1 MSRKSFQRWSMDARR
16 RSLLE
21 ATLHCIAE
29 HGMNGASARRVAE
42 RAGVTA
48 GLIRHYFGSKDAM
61 VSAAYAYLIGQLTGE
76 AEESSEQAGEVP
88 ERRLARFIV
97 ANVTS
102 PNLSSRKVAL
112 WATFIGRVRTEPEYS
127 DIHRESYR
135 EFLALLETLIHP
147 VLLALERPAD
157 PVTCKHYAIAL
168 NALIDG
174 LWLEGGL
181 GHGLY
186 DTALL
191 PKIALSAAEGIL
203 ALPNNTLMQYVAAD
217 KSSSQPATQ

>member
-1 MSRKSFQRWSMDARR
+1 MDARR

-21 ATLHCIAE
+21 ATLDCVAE
-29 HGMNGASARRVAE
+29 HGMSGATARRVAE

-61 VSAAYAYLIGQLTGE
+61 VSAAYGYLIGQLTDE
-76 AEESSEQAGEVP
+76 ADESAEKGGAAPEQ
-88 ERRLARFIV
+88 RLARFIV
-97 ANVTS
+97 ANVTA
-102 PNLSSRKVAL
+102 PNLSPRKVAL
-112 WATFIGRVRTEPEYS
+112 WATFIGRVRTEREYA

-135 EFLALLETLIHP
+135 EFLSLLETLIHP
-147 VLLALERPAD
+147 LLLVLERPAD
-157 PVTCKHYAIAL
+157 PVTCQHYAIAL

-191 PKIALSAAEGIL
+191 PKVALSAAEGIL
-203 ALPNNTLMQYVAAD
+203 ALPGHTLLQHIAD
-217 KSSSQPATQ
+217 DSPSSQSVPR

>member
-1 MSRKSFQRWSMDARR
+1 MDARR

-21 ATLHCIAE
+21 ATLDCVAE
-29 HGMNGASARRVAE
+29 YGMNGASARRVAE
-42 RAGVTA
+42 RADVTA

-61 VSAAYAYLIGQLTGE
+61 VSAAYGYLIGQLTSE
-76 AEESSEQAGEVP
+76 ADEAAEQGGAAP
-88 ERRLARFIV
+88 EQRLARFIV
-97 ANVTS
+97 ANVTA
-102 PNLSSRKVAL
+102 PNLSPRKVAL
-112 WATFIGRVRTEPEYS
+112 WATFIGRVRTEPDYA

-135 EFLALLETLIHP
+135 EFLVLLETLIHP
-147 VLLALERPAD
+147 LLLVLKRPAD
-157 PVTCKHYAIAL
+157 PVTCQHYAIAL

-191 PKIALSAAEGIL
+191 PRIALSAAEGIL
-203 ALPNNTLMQYVAAD
+203 ALPSNTLMQHID
-217 KSSSQPATQ
+217 GE

>member
-1 MSRKSFQRWSMDARR
+1 MDARR

-21 ATLHCIAE
+21 ATLDCVAE
-29 HGMNGASARRVAE
+29 HGMKGASARRVAE

-76 AEESSEQAGEVP
+76 AEEAAQKAGEEP
-88 ERRLARFIV
+88 EQRLARFIV

-102 PNLSSRKVAL
+102 PNLSPRKVAL
-112 WATFIGRVRTEPEYS
+112 WATFIGRVRTEREYA

-135 EFLALLETLIHP
+135 EFLILLETLLHP
-147 VLLALERPAD
+147 LLLTLKRPAD
-157 PVTCKHYAIAL
+157 PATCKHYAIAL

-203 ALPNNTLMQYVAAD
+203 ALPNNTLMQYAAVD
-217 KSSSQPATQ
+217 TPSSQPATK

>member
-1 MSRKSFQRWSMDARR
+1 MDARR

-21 ATLHCIAE
+21 ATLDCVAE
-29 HGMNGASARRVAE
+29 YGMNGASARRVAD

-61 VSAAYAYLIGQLTGE
+61 VSAAYGYLIGQLTAE
-76 AEESSEQAGEVP
+76 ADASAEQGGAAP
-88 ERRLARFIV
+88 EQRLARFIV
-97 ANVTS
+97 ANVTA
-102 PNLSSRKVAL
+102 PNLSPRKVAL
-112 WATFIGRVRTEPEYS
+112 WATFIGRVRTEPDYA

-147 VLLALERPAD
+147 LLLAGERPAD
-157 PVTCKHYAIAL
+157 PVTCQHYAIAL

-191 PKIALSAAEGIL
+191 PRIALGAAEGIL
-203 ALPNNTLMQYVAAD
+203 ALPGNTLMQHLASD
-217 KSSSQPATQ
+217 

>member
-1 MSRKSFQRWSMDARR
+1 M
-16 RSLLE
+16 LE
-21 ATLHCIAE
+21 ATLDCVAE

-61 VSAAYAYLIGQLTGE
+61 VSAAYGYLIGQLTGE
-76 AEESSEQAGEVP
+76 AAESAEKGGGAPEQ
-88 ERRLARFIV
+88 RLARFIV
-97 ANVTS
+97 ANVTA
-102 PNLSSRKVAL
+102 PNLSPRKVAL
-112 WATFIGRVRTEPEYS
+112 WATFIGRVRTEPEYA

-135 EFLALLETLIHP
+135 EFLTLLETLIHP
-147 VLLALERPAD
+147 LLMASARPAD
-157 PVTCKHYAIAL
+157 PVTCQHYAIAL

-186 DTALL
+186 DARRL
-191 PKIALSAAEGIL
+191 PGIALSAAEGIL
-203 ALPNNTLMQYVAAD
+203 GLPDNTLAQHLANGD
-217 KSSSQPATQ
+217 QSPPPDNQ

>member
-1 MSRKSFQRWSMDARR
+1 MDARR

-21 ATLHCIAE
+21 ATLDCVAE
-29 HGMNGASARRVAE
+29 YGMNGASARRVAE
-42 RAGVTA
+42 RADVTA

-61 VSAAYAYLIGQLTGE
+61 VSAAYGYLIGQLTSE
-76 AEESSEQAGEVP
+76 ADEAAEQGGAAP
-88 ERRLARFIV
+88 EQRLARFIV
-97 ANVTS
+97 ANVTA
-102 PNLSSRKVAL
+102 PNLSPRKVAL
-112 WATFIGRVRTEPEYS
+112 WATFIGRVRTEPDYA

-135 EFLALLETLIHP
+135 EFLVLLETLIHP
-147 VLLALERPAD
+147 LLLVLKRPAD
-157 PVTCKHYAIAL
+157 PVTCQHYAIAL

-191 PKIALSAAEGIL
+191 PRIALSAAEGIL
-203 ALPNNTLMQYVAAD
+203 ALPANTLMQHIDAP
-217 KSSSQPATQ
+217 SMSSQHVTR

>member
-21 ATLHCIAE
+21 ATLDCVAE
-29 HGMNGASARRVAE
+29 HGMSGASARRVAE

-61 VSAAYAYLIGQLTGE
+61 VSAAYGYLIGQLTGE
-76 AEESSEQAGEVP
+76 AEESAEKAGEEP
-88 ERRLARFIV
+88 EQRLARFIV
-97 ANVTS
+97 ANVTA
-102 PNLSSRKVAL
+102 PNLSPRKVAL
-112 WATFIGRVRTEPEYS
+112 WATFIGRVRTDPGYA

-135 EFLALLETLIHP
+135 EFLILLETLIHP
-147 VLLALERPAD
+147 LLLALKRPAD
-157 PVTCKHYAIAL
+157 PVTCQHYAIAL

-191 PKIALSAAEGIL
+191 PRIALSAAEGIL
-203 ALPNNTLMQYVAAD
+203 ALPTNTLMQHIAAP
-217 KSSSQPATQ
+217 SMSSQHATR

>member
-21 ATLHCIAE
+21 ATLDCVAE
-29 HGMNGASARRVAE
+29 YGMNGASARRVAE
-42 RAGVTA
+42 RADVTA

-61 VSAAYAYLIGQLTGE
+61 VSAAYGYLIGQLTSE
-76 AEESSEQAGEVP
+76 ADEAAEQGGAAP
-88 ERRLARFIV
+88 EQRLARFIV
-97 ANVTS
+97 ANVTA
-102 PNLSSRKVAL
+102 PNLSPRKVAL
-112 WATFIGRVRTEPEYS
+112 WATFIGRVRTEPDYA

-135 EFLALLETLIHP
+135 EFLVLLETLIHP
-147 VLLALERPAD
+147 LLLVLKRPAD
-157 PVTCKHYAIAL
+157 PVTCQHYAIAL

-191 PKIALSAAEGIL
+191 PRIALSAAEGIL
-203 ALPNNTLMQYVAAD
+203 ALPANTLMQHIDAP
-217 KSSSQPATQ
+217 SMSSQHVTR